1 MTDPAAEPG
10 NSSSRTRRTWR
21 DAGLLTIIGLAFA
34 SPWILSEFTPTTPP
48 VVPSPPVLA
57 ALNAF
62 VPQLPRDENE
72 RQAVTVAQQGLRELL
87 QARDSSAPPPVFEPE
102 KIRVEHPATEVWNV
116 SGVVSTV
123 WQNLMASPHLYR
135 IEVYRICHLVDPSCF
150 KARGVALD
158 SNILVDAG
166 TQDRPKP

>member
-1 MTDPAAEPG
+1 MTDPAVKPG

-21 DAGLLTIIGLAFA
+21 DAGLVMIICLAFA
-34 SPWILSEFTPTTPP
+34 SPWILSEFASTTPS
-48 VVPSPPVLA
+48 VAPSPPVLA

-72 RQAVTVAQQGLRELL
+72 RQAVTVAQQGLGELL
-87 QARDSSAPPPVFEPE
+87 QAKDSSAPPPVFERA
-102 KIRVEHPATEVWNV
+102 KIRVEHPATDVWEV

-135 IEVYRICHLVDPSCF
+135 VEIYRICHLVDPSCF

-158 SNILVDAG
+158 TNVLVDPG
-166 TQDRPKP
+166 TQDVPKP